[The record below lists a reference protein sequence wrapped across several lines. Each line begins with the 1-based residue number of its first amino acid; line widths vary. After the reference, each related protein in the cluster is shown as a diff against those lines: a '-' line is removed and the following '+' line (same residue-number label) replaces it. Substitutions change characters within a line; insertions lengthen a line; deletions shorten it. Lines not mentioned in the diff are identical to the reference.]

1 MTNEELDSLLAF
13 GEEESTRALKFKERE
28 QYQFWQGWIAA
39 LQRVIE
45 RQHRFDVS
53 LEIPVLKK

>member
-1 MTNEELDSLLAF
+1 MTDEELDSLLAY

-39 LQRVIE
+39 LQRVIN
-45 RQHRFDVS
+45 RQNRFDV
-53 LEIPVLKK
+53 EVEFPVFKK